1 MRIYTAGH
9 YDYALETFLEV
20 LKKAGVTEVMDVRA
34 FPNSKKHPQY
44 NQTALREW
52 LEAHGVDVK
61 HIVVNHQDKI
71 EIVPHEL
78 GQWGAMPII
87 EDDGEVVYP
96 VKDD

>member
-1 MRIYTAGH
+1 MRYIRRGIMIMRWRRFGNAEESRSH
-9 YDYALETFLEV
+9 R
-20 LKKAGVTEVMDVRA
+20 VMDVRA
-34 FPNSKKHPQY
+34 FTNSKKHPQY

-87 EDDGEVVYP
+87 
-96 VKDD
+96 